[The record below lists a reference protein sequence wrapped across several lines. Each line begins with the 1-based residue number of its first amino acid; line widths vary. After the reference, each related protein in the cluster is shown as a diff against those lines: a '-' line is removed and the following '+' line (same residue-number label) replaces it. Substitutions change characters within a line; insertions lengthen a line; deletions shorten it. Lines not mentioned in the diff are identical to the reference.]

1 MTRFDASLNV
11 PMLTR
16 VPDEDVDALRFRRP
30 RPANDFARFSKDRHV
45 DDEVTEDAGETG
57 CDVTAVDAGE
67 DGTEICSAL
76 RRDEVEAE

>member
-30 RPANDFARFSKDRHV
+30 RPANDLARFSKDRHV
-45 DDEVTEDAGETG
+45 DDEVTEHAGEVG
-57 CDVTAVDAGE
+57 CDATAVDAGE